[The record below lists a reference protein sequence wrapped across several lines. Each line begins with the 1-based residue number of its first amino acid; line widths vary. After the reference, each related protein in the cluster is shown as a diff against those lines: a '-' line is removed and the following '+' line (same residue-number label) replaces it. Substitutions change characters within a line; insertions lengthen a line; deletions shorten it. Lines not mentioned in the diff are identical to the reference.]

1 MERKVAINIIALQL
15 PAKSIKM
22 PTRFAIDC
30 ELDYSVNSPT
40 KFLFNIQAAAVLQ
53 QKILKE
59 NLLLSGA
66 AATSW
71 RSTVTA
77 ALHESSTDDRQNVF
91 SLSRDRAT
99 A

>member
-1 MERKVAINIIALQL
+1 
-15 PAKSIKM
+15 
-22 PTRFAIDC
+22 
-30 ELDYSVNSPT
+30 
-40 KFLFNIQAAAVLQ
+40 VLQ